1 MMKGKT
7 FKKIHDVVD
16 KVVTNKY
23 VLYIV
28 LFIAITHILAY
39 LGTQNFN
46 ALIMFVLAGF
56 LTTYFTKNMVITL
69 LVAISAGNFLHLGR
83 SFSMTQTKEGMK
95 NKDKKERKKKESMV
109 SGKSSDD
116 DDDEDEKPKKSTEP
130 KSAGAAGIEGL
141 ESDDEEDEVTI
152 TTTANSV
159 NGTTTQQEAYD
170 NIHRILG
177 SSNFNEMTKDTNK
190 LMKQQNQL
198 AGAINNMAP
207 LLDNAQKMLKGFD
220 LNKMGGLLK
229 NLQGGLQGSKIDK
242 TN

>member
-1 MMKGKT
+1 
-7 FKKIHDVVD
+7 
-16 KVVTNKY
+16 
-23 VLYIV
+23 
-28 LFIAITHILAY
+28 
-39 LGTQNFN
+39 
-46 ALIMFVLAGF
+46 
-56 LTTYFTKNMVITL
+56 
-69 LVAISAGNFLHLGR
+69 
-83 SFSMTQTKEGMK
+83 
-95 NKDKKERKKKESMV
+95 MV
-109 SGKSSDD
+109 SGKSSDE
-116 DDDEDEKPKKSTEP
+116 DEHGDEKPKKKATEP
-130 KSAGAAGIEGL
+130 KPAGAGIEGL
-141 ESDDEEDEVTI
+141 ESDDESDDGDEGVPEPD
-152 TTTANSV
+152 APPVLSAK
-159 NGTTTQQEAYD
+159 TTQQEAYD

>member
-1 MMKGKT
+1 MKGKT

-46 ALIMFVLAGF
+46 SLIMFVLAGF

-95 NKDKKERKKKESMV
+95 NKDKKGKKKESMV

-116 DDDEDEKPKKSTEP
+116 DDDEDEKPKKKVTEP
-130 KSAGAAGIEGL
+130 KPAGAGIEGL
-141 ESDDEEDEVTI
+141 ESDDDEDEVTI
-152 TTTANSV
+152 TTTANRV
-159 NGTTTQQEAYD
+159 NGKSSQQESYD
-170 NIHRILG
+170 NIHKILG
-177 SSNFNEMTKDTNK
+177 SSNFNEMTKDTNI